1 VADEVAERLGR
12 RHAATCG
19 EVVQHVPVEVAGRAR
34 QLARDAGADSLVAVG
49 GGSAVGLAK
58 AVALELD
65 LPIVAAPTTYAGSEL
80 TTIYGLTEAGRK
92 RTGRDPRVRPRVVLY
107 DPALTLS
114 LPAPV
119 TAASGMNALAHAV
132 EALYGPGASPV
143 ADALAGDGIRALAA
157 GLPVAVERP
166 GDLAGRTRAL
176 RGAWL
181 AGAALAAA
189 GAGIHHQL
197 CHVLGGAFGLDH
209 GGVHAV
215 LLPYSAGFVT
225 PAVPRAMARVAGALG
240 VADAATGLWDLGRRL
255 GAPASL
261 AELGLP
267 AADLDRAAELA
278 AAQVDGRPRPVTASE
293 LRDLLAAA
301 HAGRPPALATT
312 TSAPSA
318 GVPTR
323 RQP

>member
-1 VADEVAERLGR
+1 
-12 RHAATCG
+12 
-19 EVVQHVPVEVAGRAR
+19 
-34 QLARDAGADSLVAVG
+34 
-49 GGSAVGLAK
+49 
-58 AVALELD
+58 
-65 LPIVAAPTTYAGSEL
+65 
-80 TTIYGLTEAGRK
+80 
-92 RTGRDPRVRPRVVLY
+92 
-107 DPALTLS
+107 
-114 LPAPV
+114 
-119 TAASGMNALAHAV
+119 
-132 EALYGPGASPV
+132 
-143 ADALAGDGIRALAA
+143 
-157 GLPVAVERP
+157 VAVERP